1 MKNNELLNK
10 VTRKMYRIGFKV
22 QKHSPEILMG
32 AGIVGAVTSAV
43 MACKATLKLDDVLAE
58 SKETVDKIHEVSENP
73 DMIAE
78 GKEYTEDDMKKDLTI
93 VYAKAGLKVA
103 KLYAPAIVLGGVS
116 IAAIVSGHQILR
128 KRNIALAAAYTA
140 IDKGFKEY
148 RGRVIDKFGEE
159 LDKELKYGI
168 KAKEVEETVVDENG
182 KEKKVKKAV
191 ETVGPNTGSPY
202 AKFFDESCRGW
213 TKDPEYNLM
222 MVRDVQDYA
231 NRLLKI
237 KGHLFL
243 NEVYDLLGIQRTSAG
258 QVVGWIYDESNPIGD
273 NYVDFGIYDLHDEAK
288 RNFVNGYERT
298 ILLDFNVDGDI
309 LNMI

>member
-10 VTRKMYRIGFKV
+10 VTRKMYRLGFKA

-32 AGIVGAVTSAV
+32 AGIVGVVTSAV

-93 VYAKAGLKVA
+93 VYTKAGLKVA
-103 KLYAPAIVLGGVS
+103 KLYAPSIVVGGLS
-116 IAAIVSGHQILR
+116 IAAIVSGHRILR

-140 IDKGFKEY
+140 VDKGFKEY

-168 KAKEVEETVVDENG
+168 KAKEVEETVVDEKG
-182 KEKKVKKAV
+182 KEKKVKKTV
-191 ETVGPNTGSPY
+191 ETVGQSLGSPY

-222 MVRDVQDYA
+222 VVRDVQDYA
-231 NRLLKI
+231 NRLLKM

-243 NEVYDLLGIQRTSAG
+243 NEVYDLLGIQRTTAG
-258 QVVGWIYDESNPIGD
+258 QVVGWIYDEKNPIGD
-273 NYVDFGIYDLHDEAK
+273 NYIDFGIYDVHDEAK
-288 RNFVNGYERT
+288 RKFVNGYERT
-298 ILLDFNVDGDI
+298 ILLDFNVDGEI

>member
-182 KEKKVKKAV
+182 KEKKVKK
-191 ETVGPNTGSPY
+191 
-202 AKFFDESCRGW
+202 
-213 TKDPEYNLM
+213 
-222 MVRDVQDYA
+222 RD
-231 NRLLKI
+231 
-237 KGHLFL
+237 
-243 NEVYDLLGIQRTSAG
+243 
-258 QVVGWIYDESNPIGD
+258 
-273 NYVDFGIYDLHDEAK
+273 
-288 RNFVNGYERT
+288 
-298 ILLDFNVDGDI
+298 
-309 LNMI
+309 

>member
-116 IAAIVSGHQILR
+116 IVAIVSGHQILR

-159 LDKELKYGI
+159 LDKELKYDDLILEEGDSFCVRVYDDSG
-168 KAKEVEETVVDENG
+168 KNVTVKESSDTL
-182 KEKKVKKAV
+182 KVKSSIIVSK
-191 ETVGPNTGSPY
+191 N
-202 AKFFDESCRGW
+202 R
-213 TKDPEYNLM
+213 
-222 MVRDVQDYA
+222 MVCICY
-231 NRLLKI
+231 
-237 KGHLFL
+237 
-243 NEVYDLLGIQRTSAG
+243 
-258 QVVGWIYDESNPIGD
+258 P
-273 NYVDFGIYDLHDEAK
+273 
-288 RNFVNGYERT
+288 
-298 ILLDFNVDGDI
+298 
-309 LNMI
+309 

>member
-10 VTRKMYRIGFKV
+10 VTRKMYRLGFKA

-32 AGIVGAVTSAV
+32 AGIVGVVTSAV

-93 VYAKAGLKVA
+93 VYTKAGLKVA
-103 KLYAPAIVLGGVS
+103 KLYAPAIVVGGLS
-116 IAAIVSGHQILR
+116 IAAIVSGHRILR

-140 IDKGFKEY
+140 VDKGFKEY
-148 RGRVIDKFGEE
+148 RGRVIEKFGEE
-159 LDKELKYGI
+159 LDKELKYDI
-168 KAKEVEETVVDENG
+168 KAKEVEETVVDEKG
-182 KEKKVKKAV
+182 KEKKVKKTV
-191 ETVGPNTGSPY
+191 ETVGQSLGSPY

-222 MVRDVQDYA
+222 VVRDVQDYA

-243 NEVYDLLGIQRTSAG
+243 NEVYDLLGIQRTTAG
-258 QVVGWIYDESNPIGD
+258 QVVGWIYDEENPIGD
-273 NYVDFGIYDLHDEAK
+273 NYVDFGIYDVHDEAK
-288 RNFVNGYERT
+288 RKFVNGYERT
-298 ILLDFNVDGDI
+298 ILLDFNVDGEI

>member
-1 MKNNELLNK
+1 MKRNELLNK
-10 VTRKMYRIGFKV
+10 VSRKMYRIGFKV

-182 KEKKVKKAV
+182 KEKKVKKTV
-191 ETVGPNTGSPY
+191 ETVGQNTGSPY

>member
-10 VTRKMYRIGFKV
+10 VTRKMYRLGFKA

-32 AGIVGAVTSAV
+32 AGIVGVVTSAV

-93 VYAKAGLKVA
+93 VYTKAGLKVA
-103 KLYAPAIVLGGVS
+103 KLYTPAIVVGGLS
-116 IAAIVSGHQILR
+116 IAAIVSGHRILR

-140 IDKGFKEY
+140 VDKGFKEY
-148 RGRVIDKFGEE
+148 RGRVIEKFGEE
-159 LDKELKYGI
+159 LDKELKYDI
-168 KAKEVEETVVDENG
+168 KAKEVEETVVDEKG
-182 KEKKVKKAV
+182 KEKKVKKTI
-191 ETVGPNTGSPY
+191 ETVGQNLGSPY

-222 MVRDVQDYA
+222 VVRDVQDYA
-231 NRLLKI
+231 NRLLRMKH
-237 KGHLFL
+237 HLFL
-243 NEVYDLLGIQRTSAG
+243 NEVYDLLGIQRTTAG
-258 QVVGWIYDESNPIGD
+258 QVVGWIYDEKNPIGD
-273 NYVDFGIYDLHDEAK
+273 NYIDFGIYDVHDEAK
-288 RNFVNGYERT
+288 RKFVNGYERT
-298 ILLDFNVDGDI
+298 ILLDFNVDGAI
-309 LNMI
+309 LDMI

>member
-10 VTRKMYRIGFKV
+10 VTRKMYRLGFKA

-32 AGIVGAVTSAV
+32 AGIVGVVTSAV

-93 VYAKAGLKVA
+93 VYTKAGLKVA
-103 KLYAPAIVLGGVS
+103 KLYAPAIVVGGLS
-116 IAAIVSGHQILR
+116 IAAIVSGHRILR

-140 IDKGFKEY
+140 VDKGFKEY
-148 RGRVIDKFGEE
+148 RGRVIEKFGEE
-159 LDKELKYGI
+159 LDKELKYDI
-168 KAKEVEETVVDENG
+168 KAKEVEETVVDEKG
-182 KEKKVKKAV
+182 KEKKVKKTV
-191 ETVGPNTGSPY
+191 ETVGQSLGSPY

-222 MVRDVQDYA
+222 VVRDVQDYA
-231 NRLLKI
+231 NRLLKM

-243 NEVYDLLGIQRTSAG
+243 NEVYDLLGIQRTTAG
-258 QVVGWIYDESNPIGD
+258 QVVGWIYDEKNPIGD
-273 NYVDFGIYDLHDEAK
+273 NYIDFGIYDVHDEAK
-288 RNFVNGYERT
+288 RKFVNGYERT
-298 ILLDFNVDGDI
+298 ILLDFNVDGEI

>member
-1 MKNNELLNK
+1 MKRNELLNK
-10 VTRKMYRIGFKV
+10 VSRKMYRIGFKV

-32 AGIVGAVTSAV
+32 AGIVGVVTSAV

-168 KAKEVEETVVDENG
+168 KAKEVEETVIDENG
-182 KEKKVKKAV
+182 KEKKVKKTF

-258 QVVGWIYDESNPIGD
+258 QVVGWIYDENNPIGD
-273 NYVDFGIYDLHDEAK
+273 NYIDFGIYDLHDEAK

>member
-1 MKNNELLNK
+1 MKRNELLNK
-10 VTRKMYRIGFKV
+10 VSRKMYRIGFKV

-103 KLYAPAIVLGGVS
+103 KLYVPAIVLGGVS

-182 KEKKVKKAV
+182 KEKKVKKTV

-243 NEVYDLLGIQRTSAG
+243 NEVYDLLGIKRTSAG
-258 QVVGWIYDESNPIGD
+258 QVVGWIYDENNPIGD
-273 NYVDFGIYDLHDEAK
+273 NYIDFGIYDLHDEAK

>member
-10 VTRKMYRIGFKV
+10 VTRKMYRLGFKA

-32 AGIVGAVTSAV
+32 AGIVGVVTSAV

-93 VYAKAGLKVA
+93 VYTKAGLKVA
-103 KLYAPAIVLGGVS
+103 KLYAPAIVVGGLS
-116 IAAIVSGHQILR
+116 IAAIVSGHRILR

-140 IDKGFKEY
+140 VDKGFKEY
-148 RGRVIDKFGEE
+148 RGRVIEKFGEE
-159 LDKELKYGI
+159 LDKELKYDI
-168 KAKEVEETVVDENG
+168 KAKEVEETVVDEKG
-182 KEKKVKKAV
+182 KEKKVKKTI
-191 ETVGPNTGSPY
+191 ETVGQNLGSPY

-222 MVRDVQDYA
+222 VVRDVQDYA
-231 NRLLKI
+231 NRLLRMKH
-237 KGHLFL
+237 HLFL
-243 NEVYDLLGIQRTSAG
+243 NEVYDLLGIQRTTAG
-258 QVVGWIYDESNPIGD
+258 QVVGWIYDEKNPIGD
-273 NYVDFGIYDLHDEAK
+273 NYIDFGIYDVHDEAK
-288 RNFVNGYERT
+288 RKFVNGYERT
-298 ILLDFNVDGDI
+298 ILLDFNVDGEI

>member
-10 VTRKMYRIGFKV
+10 VTRKMYRLGFKA

-32 AGIVGAVTSAV
+32 AGIVGVVTSAV

-93 VYAKAGLKVA
+93 VYTKAGLKVA
-103 KLYAPAIVLGGVS
+103 KLYAPAIVVGGLS
-116 IAAIVSGHQILR
+116 IAAIVSGHRILR

-140 IDKGFKEY
+140 VDKGFKEY
-148 RGRVIDKFGEE
+148 RGRVIEKFGEE
-159 LDKELKYGI
+159 LDKELKYDI
-168 KAKEVEETVVDENG
+168 KAKEVEETVVDEKG
-182 KEKKVKKAV
+182 KEKKVKKTIK
-191 ETVGPNTGSPY
+191 TVGQNLGSPY

-222 MVRDVQDYA
+222 VVRDVQDYA
-231 NRLLKI
+231 NRLLRMKH
-237 KGHLFL
+237 HLFL
-243 NEVYDLLGIQRTSAG
+243 NEVYDLLGIQRTTAG
-258 QVVGWIYDESNPIGD
+258 QVVGWIYDEKNPIGD
-273 NYVDFGIYDLHDEAK
+273 NYIDFGIYDVHDEAK
-288 RNFVNGYERT
+288 RKFVNGYERT
-298 ILLDFNVDGDI
+298 ILLDFNVDGAI
-309 LNMI
+309 LDMI

>member
-10 VTRKMYRIGFKV
+10 VTRKMYRLGFKA

-32 AGIVGAVTSAV
+32 AGIVGVVTSAV

-93 VYAKAGLKVA
+93 VYTKAGLKVA
-103 KLYAPAIVLGGVS
+103 KLYAPAIVVGGLS
-116 IAAIVSGHQILR
+116 IAAIVSGHRILR

-140 IDKGFKEY
+140 VDKGFKEY
-148 RGRVIDKFGEE
+148 RGRVIEKFGEE
-159 LDKELKYGI
+159 LDKELKYDI
-168 KAKEVEETVVDENG
+168 KAKEVEETVVDEKG
-182 KEKKVKKAV
+182 KEKKVKKTI
-191 ETVGPNTGSPY
+191 ETVGQNLGSPY

-222 MVRDVQDYA
+222 VVRDVQDYA
-231 NRLLKI
+231 NRLLRMKH
-237 KGHLFL
+237 HLFL
-243 NEVYDLLGIQRTSAG
+243 NEVYDLLGIQRTTAG
-258 QVVGWIYDESNPIGD
+258 QVVGWIYDEKNPIGD
-273 NYVDFGIYDLHDEAK
+273 NYIDFGIYDVHDEAK
-288 RNFVNGYERT
+288 RKFVNGYERT
-298 ILLDFNVDGDI
+298 ILLDFNVDGAI
-309 LNMI
+309 LDMI

>member
-1 MKNNELLNK
+1 MKRNELLNK
-10 VTRKMYRIGFKV
+10 VSRKMYRIGFKV

-32 AGIVGAVTSAV
+32 AGIVGVVTSAV
-43 MACKATLKLDDVLAE
+43 MACKATLKLDDVLAD

-73 DMIAE
+73 DMIADD
-78 GKEYTEDDMKKDLTI
+78 KEYTEDDMKKDLTI
-93 VYAKAGLKVA
+93 VYTKAGLKVA
-103 KLYAPAIVLGGVS
+103 KLYAPAIVVGGVS
-116 IAAIVSGHQILR
+116 IAAIISGHRIMR

-140 IDKGFKEY
+140 VDKSFKEY
-148 RGRVIDKFGEE
+148 RGRVIDKFGKE
-159 LDKELKYGI
+159 LDKELKYDI
-168 KAKEVEETVVDENG
+168 KTKEVEETVVDEKG
-182 KEKKVKKAV
+182 KEKKVKKTV
-191 ETVGPNTGSPY
+191 DTVGQKINSPY

-222 MVRDVQDYA
+222 VVRDAQDYA
-231 NRLLKI
+231 NRLLKT

-243 NEVYDLLGIQRTSAG
+243 NEVYDLLGIQRTTAG
-258 QVVGWIYDESNPIGD
+258 QIVGWIYDEENPNGD
-273 NYVDFGIYDLHDEAK
+273 NYIDFGIYDLHDEAN